1 MKNAVIFMLSIGL
14 SIIVGIVL
22 GTNKAEERLVEYDKK
37 YAKIEKDV
45 STFVDVSNPKT
56 IRMYTKELRDILDN
70 MTRLSKI
77 IDKGEEIDIAL
88 GKIYDGIKQLEDQW
102 DVTLSNDLRMKE
114 TIEVVN
120 NHIKDVDIRVR
131 SDLESVLDGELKDID
146 LRISKQFDQIENDLR
161 DIRNMLTQ
169 IENSKVGKKI
179 FDK

>member
-37 YAKIEKDV
+37 YEKIEKDV

-70 MTRLSKI
+70 MSRLSKI

-88 GKIYDGIKQLEDQW
+88 DKIMDGIEQLEDQW
-102 DVTLSNDLRMKE
+102 DVTLSNDLKMKE

-120 NHIKDVDIRVR
+120 EHIKEVDSRFQSQLGSIL
-131 SDLESVLDGELKDID
+131 DKELETID
-146 LRISKQFDQIENDLR
+146 LRIAKQFDQIENDLR

-169 IENSKVGKKI
+169 IENSKVGQKI
-179 FDK
+179 FK

>member
-14 SIIVGIVL
+14 SIVVGIVVV
-22 GTNKAEERLVEYDKK
+22 TNKAEDRLVEYDKK
-37 YAKIEKDV
+37 YEKIEKDV

-70 MTRLSKI
+70 MSRLSKI

-88 GKIYDGIKQLEDQW
+88 GKIMDGIEQLEDQW
-102 DVTLSNDLRMKE
+102 DVTLSNDLKMKE

-120 NHIKDVDIRVR
+120 NHIKEVDSRFQSQLGSIL
-131 SDLESVLDGELKDID
+131 DKELETID
-146 LRISKQFDQIENDLR
+146 LKINKQFDQIENDLR

-179 FDK
+179 FN

>member
-14 SIIVGIVL
+14 SIVVGIVV
-22 GTNKAEERLVEYDKK
+22 GTNKAEDRLVEYDKK
-37 YAKIEKDV
+37 YEKIEKDV

-70 MTRLSKI
+70 MSRLSKI

-88 GKIYDGIKQLEDQW
+88 GKIMDGIEQLEDQW
-102 DVTLSNDLRMKE
+102 DVTLSNDLKMKE

-120 NHIKDVDIRVR
+120 EHIKEVDSRFQSQLGSIL
-131 SDLESVLDGELKDID
+131 DKELETID
-146 LRISKQFDQIENDLR
+146 LRIAKQFDQIENDLR

-169 IENSKVGKKI
+169 IENSKVGQKI
-179 FDK
+179 FK

>member
-14 SIIVGIVL
+14 SIIVGIIV
-22 GTNKAEERLVEYDKK
+22 GTHKAEKRLVEYDKK
-37 YAKIEKDV
+37 YEKIEKDV

-70 MTRLSKI
+70 MSRLSKI

-88 GKIYDGIKQLEDQW
+88 GKIMDGIEQLEDQW
-102 DVTLSNDLRMKE
+102 DVTLSNDLKMKE

-120 NHIKDVDIRVR
+120 NHIKEVDSRFQSQLGSIL
-131 SDLESVLDGELKDID
+131 DKELETID
-146 LRISKQFDQIENDLR
+146 LKIAKQFDQIENDLR

-179 FDK
+179 FN

>member
-1 MKNAVIFMLSIGL
+1 MLSIGL
-14 SIIVGIVL
+14 SIVVGIVV
-22 GTNKAEERLVEYDKK
+22 GTNKAEDRLVEYDKK
-37 YAKIEKDV
+37 YEKIEKDV

-70 MTRLSKI
+70 MSRLSKI

-88 GKIYDGIKQLEDQW
+88 GKIMDGIEQLEDQW
-102 DVTLSNDLRMKE
+102 DVTLSNDLKMKE

-120 NHIKDVDIRVR
+120 NHIKEVDSRFQSQLGSIL
-131 SDLESVLDGELKDID
+131 DKELETID
-146 LRISKQFDQIENDLR
+146 LKISKQFDQIENDLR

-179 FDK
+179 FN

>member
-14 SIIVGIVL
+14 SIVVGIVV
-22 GTNKAEERLVEYDKK
+22 GTNKAEDRLVEYDKK
-37 YAKIEKDV
+37 YEKIEKDV

-70 MTRLSKI
+70 MSRLSKI

-88 GKIYDGIKQLEDQW
+88 GKIMDGIEQLEDQW
-102 DVTLSNDLRMKE
+102 DVTLSNDLKMKE

-120 NHIKDVDIRVR
+120 NHIKEVDSRFQSQLGSIL
-131 SDLESVLDGELKDID
+131 DKELETID
-146 LRISKQFDQIENDLR
+146 LKISKQFDQIENDLR

-179 FDK
+179 FN

>member
-14 SIIVGIVL
+14 SIIVGIIV

-37 YAKIEKDV
+37 YEKIEHDV

-70 MTRLSKI
+70 MSRLSKI

-88 GKIYDGIKQLEDQW
+88 GKIMDGIEQLEDQW
-102 DVTLSNDLRMKE
+102 DITLSNDLKMKE

-120 NHIKDVDIRVR
+120 EHIKEVDSRFQSQLGSIL
-131 SDLESVLDGELKDID
+131 DKELETID
-146 LRISKQFDQIENDLR
+146 LKIAKQFDQIENDLR
-161 DIRNMLTQ
+161 DIRNMLNQ

-179 FDK
+179 FN

>member
-14 SIIVGIVL
+14 SIVVGIVV
-22 GTNKAEERLVEYDKK
+22 GTNKAEDRLVEYDKK
-37 YAKIEKDV
+37 YEKIEKDV

-56 IRMYTKELRDILDN
+56 IRLYTKELRDILDN
-70 MTRLSKI
+70 MSRLSKI

-88 GKIYDGIKQLEDQW
+88 GKIMDGIEQLEDQW
-102 DVTLSNDLRMKE
+102 DVTLSNDLKMKE

-120 NHIKDVDIRVR
+120 NHIKEVDSRFQSQLGSIL
-131 SDLESVLDGELKDID
+131 DKELETID
-146 LRISKQFDQIENDLR
+146 LKIAKQFDQIENDLR

-179 FDK
+179 FN

>member
-14 SIIVGIVL
+14 SIIVGIIV

-37 YAKIEKDV
+37 YEKIEKDV

-56 IRMYTKELRDILDN
+56 IRLYTKELRSILDN
-70 MTRLSKI
+70 MSRLSKI

-88 GKIYDGIKQLEDQW
+88 GKIMDGIEQLEDQW
-102 DVTLSNDLRMKE
+102 DVTLSNDIKMKE

>member
-14 SIIVGIVL
+14 SIIVGIIV

-37 YAKIEKDV
+37 YEKIEHDV

-56 IRMYTKELRDILDN
+56 IRLYTKELRDILDN
-70 MTRLSKI
+70 MSRLSKI

-88 GKIYDGIKQLEDQW
+88 GKIMDGIEQLEDQW
-102 DVTLSNDLRMKE
+102 DVTLSNDIKMKE

-120 NHIKDVDIRVR
+120 NHIKEVDSRFQSQLGSIL
-131 SDLESVLDGELKDID
+131 DKELETID
-146 LRISKQFDQIENDLR
+146 LKIAKQFDQIENDLR

-179 FDK
+179 FN

>member
-14 SIIVGIVL
+14 SIIVGIVV

-37 YAKIEKDV
+37 YEKIEKDV

-70 MTRLSKI
+70 MSRLSKI

-88 GKIYDGIKQLEDQW
+88 GKIMDGIEQLEDQW
-102 DVTLSNDLRMKE
+102 DVTLSNDLKMKE

-120 NHIKDVDIRVR
+120 EHIKEVDSRFQSQLGSIL
-131 SDLESVLDGELKDID
+131 DKELETID
-146 LRISKQFDQIENDLR
+146 LKIAKQFDQIENDLR

-169 IENSKVGKKI
+169 IENSKVGQKI
-179 FDK
+179 FK

>member
-14 SIIVGIVL
+14 SIIVGIIV

-37 YAKIEKDV
+37 YEKIEHDV

-70 MTRLSKI
+70 MSRLSKI

-88 GKIYDGIKQLEDQW
+88 GKIMDGIEQLEDQW
-102 DVTLSNDLRMKE
+102 DITLSNDLKMKE

-120 NHIKDVDIRVR
+120 EHIKEVDSRFQSQLGSIL
-131 SDLESVLDGELKDID
+131 DKELETID
-146 LRISKQFDQIENDLR
+146 LRIAKQFDQIENDLR

-179 FDK
+179 FN

>member
-14 SIIVGIVL
+14 SIVVGIVV

-37 YAKIEKDV
+37 YEKIEKDV

-70 MTRLSKI
+70 MSRLSKI
-77 IDKGEEIDIAL
+77 IDKGEEIDVAL
-88 GKIYDGIKQLEDQW
+88 NKIMDGIEQLEEQW
-102 DVTLSNDLRMKE
+102 DVTLSNDIKMKE

-120 NHIKDVDIRVR
+120 NHIKEVDSRFQSQLGSIL
-131 SDLESVLDGELKDID
+131 DKELETID
-146 LRISKQFDQIENDLR
+146 LKIAKQFDQIENDLR

-169 IENSKVGKKI
+169 IENSKLGQKI
-179 FDK
+179 FK

>member
-14 SIIVGIVL
+14 SIVVGIVV

-37 YAKIEKDV
+37 YEKIEKDV

-70 MTRLSKI
+70 MSRLSKI

-88 GKIYDGIKQLEDQW
+88 DKIMDGIEQLEDQW
-102 DVTLSNDLRMKE
+102 DITLSNDLKMKE

-120 NHIKDVDIRVR
+120 EHIKEVDSRFQSQLGSIL
-131 SDLESVLDGELKDID
+131 DKELETID
-146 LRISKQFDQIENDLR
+146 LKIAKQFDQIENDLR

-179 FDK
+179 FN

>member
-14 SIIVGIVL
+14 SIVVGIVV

-37 YAKIEKDV
+37 YEKIEKDV

-70 MTRLSKI
+70 MSRLSKI

-88 GKIYDGIKQLEDQW
+88 DKIMDGIEQLEDQW
-102 DVTLSNDLRMKE
+102 DVTLSNDLKMKE

-120 NHIKDVDIRVR
+120 NHIKEVDSRFQSQLGSIL
-131 SDLESVLDGELKDID
+131 DKELETID
-146 LRISKQFDQIENDLR
+146 LKIAKQFDQIENDLR

-169 IENSKVGKKI
+169 IENSKLGQKI
-179 FDK
+179 FK

>member
-14 SIIVGIVL
+14 SIIVGIIV

-37 YAKIEKDV
+37 YEKIEKDV

-70 MTRLSKI
+70 MSRLSKI

-88 GKIYDGIKQLEDQW
+88 GKIMDGIEQLEDQW
-102 DVTLSNDLRMKE
+102 DITLSNDLKMKE

-120 NHIKDVDIRVR
+120 EHIKEVDSRFQSQLGSIL
-131 SDLESVLDGELKDID
+131 DKELETID
-146 LRISKQFDQIENDLR
+146 LRIAKQFDQIENDLR

-179 FDK
+179 FN

>member
-14 SIIVGIVL
+14 SIIVGIIV
-22 GTNKAEERLVEYDKK
+22 GTNKAEDRLVEYDKK
-37 YAKIEKDV
+37 YEKIEKDV

-56 IRMYTKELRDILDN
+56 IRLYTKELRDILDN
-70 MTRLSKI
+70 MSRLSKI

-88 GKIYDGIKQLEDQW
+88 GKIMDGIEQLEDQW
-102 DVTLSNDLRMKE
+102 DVTLSNDIKMKE

-120 NHIKDVDIRVR
+120 NHIKEVDSRFQSQLGSIL
-131 SDLESVLDGELKDID
+131 DKELETID
-146 LRISKQFDQIENDLR
+146 LKIAKQFDQIENDLR

-179 FDK
+179 FN

>member
-14 SIIVGIVL
+14 SIIVGIIV

-37 YAKIEKDV
+37 YEKIEKDV

-70 MTRLSKI
+70 MSRLSKI

-88 GKIYDGIKQLEDQW
+88 GKIMDGIEQLEDQW
-102 DVTLSNDLRMKE
+102 DITLSNDLKMKE

-120 NHIKDVDIRVR
+120 EHIKEVDSRFQSQLGSIL
-131 SDLESVLDGELKDID
+131 DKELETID
-146 LRISKQFDQIENDLR
+146 LRIAKQFDQIENDLR

-169 IENSKVGKKI
+169 IENSKVGQKI
-179 FDK
+179 FK

>member
-14 SIIVGIVL
+14 SIVVGIVV
-22 GTNKAEERLVEYDKK
+22 GTNKAEDRLVEYDKK
-37 YAKIEKDV
+37 YEKIEKDV

-70 MTRLSKI
+70 MSRLSKI

-88 GKIYDGIKQLEDQW
+88 GKIMDGIEQLEDQW
-102 DVTLSNDLRMKE
+102 DITLSNDLKMKE

-120 NHIKDVDIRVR
+120 EHIKEVDSRFQSQLGSIL
-131 SDLESVLDGELKDID
+131 DKELETID
-146 LRISKQFDQIENDLR
+146 LRIAKQFDQIENDLR

-169 IENSKVGKKI
+169 IENSKVGQKI
-179 FDK
+179 FK

>member
-14 SIIVGIVL
+14 SIVVGIVV
-22 GTNKAEERLVEYDKK
+22 GTNKAEDRLVEYDMK
-37 YAKIEKDV
+37 YEKIEKDV
-45 STFVDVSNPKT
+45 STVVDVSNPKT

-70 MTRLSKI
+70 MSRLSKI

-88 GKIYDGIKQLEDQW
+88 GKIMDGIEQLEDQW
-102 DVTLSNDLRMKE
+102 DVTLSNDLKMKE

-120 NHIKDVDIRVR
+120 NHIKEVDSRFQSQLGSIL
-131 SDLESVLDGELKDID
+131 DKELETID
-146 LRISKQFDQIENDLR
+146 LKINKQFDQIENDLR

-179 FDK
+179 FN

>member
-14 SIIVGIVL
+14 SIIVGIIV

-37 YAKIEKDV
+37 YEKIEKDV

-70 MTRLSKI
+70 MSRLSKI

-88 GKIYDGIKQLEDQW
+88 GKIMDGIEQLEDQW
-102 DVTLSNDLRMKE
+102 DVTLSNDLKMKE

-120 NHIKDVDIRVR
+120 NHIKEVDSRFQSQLGSIL
-131 SDLESVLDGELKDID
+131 DKELETID
-146 LRISKQFDQIENDLR
+146 LKIAKQFDQIENDLR

-169 IENSKVGKKI
+169 IENSKVGQKI
-179 FDK
+179 FK

>member
-1 MKNAVIFMLSIGL
+1 MLSIGL
-14 SIIVGIVL
+14 SIIVGIIV

-37 YAKIEKDV
+37 YEKIEKDV

-56 IRMYTKELRDILDN
+56 IRLYTKELRDILDN
-70 MTRLSKI
+70 MSRLSKI

-88 GKIYDGIKQLEDQW
+88 GKIMDGIEQLEDQW
-102 DVTLSNDLRMKE
+102 DVTLSNDIKMKE

-120 NHIKDVDIRVR
+120 NHIKEVDSRFQSQLGSIL
-131 SDLESVLDGELKDID
+131 DKELETID
-146 LRISKQFDQIENDLR
+146 LKIAKQFDQIENDLR

-179 FDK
+179 FN

>member
-14 SIIVGIVL
+14 SIVVGIVV

-37 YAKIEKDV
+37 YEKIEHDV

-70 MTRLSKI
+70 MSRLSKI

-88 GKIYDGIKQLEDQW
+88 GKIMDGIEQLEDQW
-102 DVTLSNDLRMKE
+102 DVTLSNDLKMKE

-120 NHIKDVDIRVR
+120 NHIKEVDSRFQSQLGSIL
-131 SDLESVLDGELKDID
+131 DKELETID
-146 LRISKQFDQIENDLR
+146 LKIAKQFDQIENDLR

-179 FDK
+179 FN

>member
-37 YAKIEKDV
+37 YEKIEKDV

-70 MTRLSKI
+70 MSRLSKI

-88 GKIYDGIKQLEDQW
+88 GKIMDGIEQLEDQW
-102 DVTLSNDLRMKE
+102 DITLSNDLKMKE

-120 NHIKDVDIRVR
+120 EHIKEVDSRFQSQLGSIL
-131 SDLESVLDGELKDID
+131 DKELETID
-146 LRISKQFDQIENDLR
+146 LRIAKQFDQIENDLR

-179 FDK
+179 FN

>member
-37 YAKIEKDV
+37 YEKIEKDV

-70 MTRLSKI
+70 MSRLSKI

-88 GKIYDGIKQLEDQW
+88 GKIMDGIEQLEDQW
-102 DVTLSNDLRMKE
+102 DITLSNDLKMKE

-120 NHIKDVDIRVR
+120 EHIKEVDSRFQSQLGSIL
-131 SDLESVLDGELKDID
+131 DKELETID
-146 LRISKQFDQIENDLR
+146 LKIAKQFDQIENDLR

-179 FDK
+179 FN